1 MNFLNNL
8 NLNKNQIQN
17 ALMHPLAAAPASP
30 KESQMYYNTVDKKLY
45 YYDGTKWIGLNDI
58 DLTPYATKQYVDD
71 KFTDEIGDGVLTL
84 QLNGTALAPTF
95 TANQKT
101 NSTINVQVTKSTVG
115 LGNVDNTSDKN
126 KPISDAQQT
135 ALDGKLDKV
144 KTNTP
149 TKQVYAKNADGTQ
162 GMVNVGGT
170 ADDDIATVGQ
180 VNATEPYHVK
190 LIGTSG
196 TLSDADFAKL
206 DSDDNSYILLTYSGQ
221 KYKLHRTATSTTD
234 LIYSV
239 VDDEQE
245 YKIILLSDYT
255 WGLQVITLENTANR
269 VTEIKASSADEEYPS
284 AAATYTYGQTVL
296 TDAKSYTDT
305 ATENVEKTTNKKT
318 TIEGNGN
325 ATDYPST
332 SAVVGYAAPIAHAVA
347 GTTYGAGTT
356 EVYGHVKLITGD
368 MNGKVYAAGQVPSLN
383 HTHGQY
389 AELAGAAF
397 RGNVTIGGN
406 LTVNGTTTTIESSTL
421 QVKDK
426 LIEVAHGNT
435 TALTT
440 PAGLIVPKYDGTNS
454 GALVFDSTG
463 TAYVG
468 DVTLD
473 TDGNIDV
480 TNSDLRALAARD
492 GTIANGNI
500 TKWDNTKQALVDA
513 GIASSNIALKSEIP
527 TEQDYVTIDTT
538 QTITGAKTFDASVVL
553 SKGLYVGDTPSA
565 GSANQVLTS
574 RSDGKSPE
582 WKNVSTI
589 LPNNVVT
596 TDDVQDITGAKTF
609 KGEIAVDNHIRA
621 NGGVGTAGQVL
632 TSQGANN
639 APSWRNIPVPSN
651 MVTTDSA
658 QVITGTKTFSSSAAP
673 FPKTAISANG
683 MTVYSSQSESTI
695 YSTSAILRINGSTP
709 SVISLPTKGG
719 MIALTSEIPSNYVTT
734 DTAQS
739 IGAAKTF
746 AKEVAFDN
754 QIKANGS
761 VGTAGQV
768 LTSQGADKAPQWTTL
783 IIPQGTVK
791 KFTGLIAGNGTSTS
805 FNITNQLSTV
815 DCTVSVYSQVNG
827 TTWEM
832 VMTDVS
838 VSVESITIT
847 FGQAVAT
854 GKNYKVVVTG

>member
-71 KFTDEIGDGVLTL
+71 KFTDVTDEIGDGALTL

-135 ALDGKLDKV
+135 ALNNKLDKV
-144 KTNTP
+144 KTTTP

-162 GMVNVGGT
+162 GMINVGGT

-180 VNATEPYHVK
+180 VNATEQYHVE
-190 LIGTSG
+190 LTGTSG

-206 DSDDNSYILLTYSGQ
+206 DSDDNSYILLTYSSQ

-239 VDDEQE
+239 VDNEQE
-245 YKIILLSDYT
+245 YTIIILLSDYT

-269 VTEIKASSADEEYPS
+269 VTEINASSADEEYPS
-284 AAATYTYGQTVL
+284 AAAAYTYGQTVL
-296 TDAKSYTDT
+296 TNAKSYTDT
-305 ATENVEKTTNKKT
+305 ATKNVEKTTNKKT

-332 SAVVGYAAPIAHAVA
+332 SAVVGYAAPKNHAITD
-347 GTTYGAGTT
+347 TTYGVGTT
-356 EVYGHVKLITGD
+356 QKYGHVKLVTGD
-368 MNGKVYAAGQVPSLN
+368 MNGKVNADGQVPSLN

-473 TDGNIDV
+473 TEGNINV
-480 TNSDLRALAARD
+480 ANSDLRALAARD

-538 QTITGAKTFDASVVL
+538 QTITGAKTFGANVVL

-582 WKNVSTI
+582 WKDVSTI

-596 TDDVQDITGAKTF
+596 TDDVQNITGAKTF

-632 TSQGANN
+632 TSQGAN
-639 APSWRNIPVPSN
+639 
-651 MVTTDSA
+651 
-658 QVITGTKTFSSSAAP
+658 
-673 FPKTAISANG
+673 
-683 MTVYSSQSESTI
+683 
-695 YSTSAILRINGSTP
+695 
-709 SVISLPTKGG
+709 
-719 MIALTSEIPSNYVTT
+719 
-734 DTAQS
+734 
-739 IGAAKTF
+739 
-746 AKEVAFDN
+746 
-754 QIKANGS
+754 
-761 VGTAGQV
+761 
-768 LTSQGADKAPQWTTL
+768 KAPRWTTL
-783 IIPQGTVK
+783 NIPQGTVK
-791 KFTGLIAGNGTSTS
+791 KFTGLITGNGTSTS

-838 VSVESITIT
+838 VSVGSITIT

>member
-17 ALMHPLAAAPASP
+17 ALMHPLAVAPASP

-58 DLTPYATKQYVDD
+58 DLTSYATKQYVDD
-71 KFTDEIGDGVLTL
+71 KFTDEVGEGVLTL

-126 KPISDAQQT
+126 KPISTAQQT
-135 ALDGKLDKV
+135 ALDNKLDKV
-144 KTNTP
+144 KTTTP

-180 VNATEPYHVK
+180 VNATEPYHIE
-190 LIGTSG
+190 L
-196 TLSDADFAKL
+196 A
-206 DSDDNSYILLTYSGQ
+206 DSDSGATLTPEQYNALLADKNSYILLENGPIF
-221 KYKLHRTATSTTD
+221 KLTRALTSADNAMQYTNVTGNNTRYISITAAGVWTFGSYTIETTD
-234 LIYSV
+234 NKTTS
-239 VDDEQE
+239 
-245 YKIILLSDYT
+245 LSDSST
-255 WGLQVITLENTANR
+255 NTQ
-269 VTEIKASSADEEYPS
+269 YPS
-284 AAATYTYGQTVL
+284 AKATYAYGQTVL

-305 ATENVEKTTNKKT
+305 ATKNVEKTTNKKT

-332 SAVVGYAAPIAHAVA
+332 SAVVGYAAPKNHATTA
-347 GTTYGAGTT
+347 TTYGVGTSAN
-356 EVYGHVKLITGD
+356 YGHVKLVTGD
-368 MNGKVYAAGQVPSLN
+368 MNGKANVDGQVPSLN

-389 AELAGAAF
+389 AKLAGAAF
-397 RGNVTIGGN
+397 TGNVTVGGN

-473 TDGNIDV
+473 TDGNINV

-513 GIASSNIALKSEIP
+513 GIASSDIALKSEIP

-538 QTITGAKTFDASVVL
+538 QTITGAKTFDANVVL

-574 RSDGKSPE
+574 RSNGKSPE
-582 WKNVSTI
+582 WKDVSTI

-632 TSQGANN
+632 TSQGAN
-639 APSWRNIPVPSN
+639 
-651 MVTTDSA
+651 
-658 QVITGTKTFSSSAAP
+658 
-673 FPKTAISANG
+673 
-683 MTVYSSQSESTI
+683 
-695 YSTSAILRINGSTP
+695 
-709 SVISLPTKGG
+709 
-719 MIALTSEIPSNYVTT
+719 
-734 DTAQS
+734 
-739 IGAAKTF
+739 
-746 AKEVAFDN
+746 
-754 QIKANGS
+754 
-761 VGTAGQV
+761 
-768 LTSQGADKAPQWTTL
+768 KAPQWTTL

-791 KFTGLIAGNGTSTS
+791 KFTGLITGNGTSTS

-838 VSVESITIT
+838 VSVGSITIT

>member
-1 MNFLNNL
+1 MDFLNNL

-17 ALMHPLAAAPASP
+17 ALMHPLATAPASP

-84 QLNGTALAPTF
+84 QLNGTALASTF

-126 KPISDAQQT
+126 KPISTAQQT
-135 ALDGKLDKV
+135 ALDNKLDKV
-144 KTNTP
+144 KTTTP

-162 GMVNVGGT
+162 GMINVGGT

-180 VNATEPYHVK
+180 VNATEPYHVE
-190 LIGTSG
+190 LTSTSG
-196 TLSDADFAKL
+196 TLSAADFTKL

-245 YKIILLSDYT
+245 YKITILLSDHT

-284 AAATYTYGQTVL
+284 AAATYAYGQTVL
-296 TDAKSYTDT
+296 TNAKSYTDT
-305 ATENVEKTTNKKT
+305 ATKNVEKTTNKKT

-332 SAVVGYAAPIAHAVA
+332 SAVVGYAAPKNHATTA
-347 GTTYGAGTT
+347 TTYGVGTSAN
-356 EVYGHVKLITGD
+356 YGHVKLVTGD
-368 MNGKVYAAGQVPSLN
+368 MNGKANVDGQVPSLN

-389 AELAGAAF
+389 AKLAGAAF
-397 RGNVTIGGN
+397 TGNVTIGGN

-435 TALTT
+435 TTLTT
-440 PAGLIVPKYDGTNS
+440 PAGLVVPKYDGTNS

-473 TDGNIDV
+473 TDGNINV

-513 GIASSNIALKSEIP
+513 GIASSDIALKSEIP

-538 QTITGAKTFDASVVL
+538 QTITGAKTFDANVVL
-553 SKGLYVGDTPSA
+553 SKGLHVGDTPSA
-565 GSANQVLTS
+565 GSAGQVLTS
-574 RSDGKSPE
+574 RSNGKSPE
-582 WKNVSTI
+582 WKDVSTI

-632 TSQGANN
+632 TSQGTN
-639 APSWRNIPVPSN
+639 
-651 MVTTDSA
+651 
-658 QVITGTKTFSSSAAP
+658 
-673 FPKTAISANG
+673 
-683 MTVYSSQSESTI
+683 
-695 YSTSAILRINGSTP
+695 
-709 SVISLPTKGG
+709 
-719 MIALTSEIPSNYVTT
+719 
-734 DTAQS
+734 
-739 IGAAKTF
+739 
-746 AKEVAFDN
+746 
-754 QIKANGS
+754 
-761 VGTAGQV
+761 
-768 LTSQGADKAPQWTTL
+768 KAPQWTTL

-791 KFTGLIAGNGTSTS
+791 KFTGLITGNGTSTS

-815 DCTVSVYSQVNG
+815 DCTVSIYSQVNG

-838 VSVESITIT
+838 VSAGSITIT

>member
-135 ALDGKLDKV
+135 ALNNKLDKD
-144 KTNTP
+144 KTITP

-180 VNATEPYHVK
+180 VNATEPYHVE
-190 LIGTSG
+190 LTGTSG
-196 TLSDADFAKL
+196 TLSDADFTKL
-206 DSDDNSYILLTYSGQ
+206 DSDNNSYILFTDSGQ

-245 YKIILLSDYT
+245 YKITILLSDYT

-269 VTEIKASSADEEYPS
+269 VTEIKNSSANEEYPS

-296 TDAKSYTDT
+296 NDAKSYTDT
-305 ATENVEKTTNKKT
+305 ATKNVEKTTNKKT

-332 SAVVGYAAPIAHAVA
+332 SAVVGYAAPKNHATTA
-347 GTTYGAGTT
+347 TTYGVGTST
-356 EVYGHVKLITGD
+356 NYGHVKLVTGD
-368 MNGKVYAAGQVPSLN
+368 MNGKVNADGQVPSLN

-473 TDGNIDV
+473 TDGNINV
-480 TNSDLRALAARD
+480 ANSDLRALAARD
-492 GTIANGNI
+492 GAIANGNI

-513 GIASSNIALKSEIP
+513 GIASSNIALKDEIP

-538 QTITGAKTFDASVVL
+538 QTITGAKTFGANVVL

-582 WKNVSTI
+582 WKDVSTI

-596 TDDVQDITGAKTF
+596 TDDVQNITGAKTF

-621 NGGVGTAGQVL
+621 NGSVGTAGQVL
-632 TSQGANN
+632 TSQGAN
-639 APSWRNIPVPSN
+639 
-651 MVTTDSA
+651 
-658 QVITGTKTFSSSAAP
+658 
-673 FPKTAISANG
+673 
-683 MTVYSSQSESTI
+683 
-695 YSTSAILRINGSTP
+695 
-709 SVISLPTKGG
+709 
-719 MIALTSEIPSNYVTT
+719 
-734 DTAQS
+734 
-739 IGAAKTF
+739 
-746 AKEVAFDN
+746 
-754 QIKANGS
+754 
-761 VGTAGQV
+761 
-768 LTSQGADKAPQWTTL
+768 KAPQWTTL
-783 IIPQGTVK
+783 NIPQGTVK
-791 KFTGLIAGNGTSTS
+791 KFTGLITGNGTSTS

-838 VSVESITIT
+838 VSVGSITIT

>member
-71 KFTDEIGDGVLTL
+71 KFTDEVGEGVLTL

-126 KPISDAQQT
+126 KPVSDAQQT
-135 ALDGKLDKV
+135 ALNNKLDKV
-144 KTNTP
+144 KTTTP

-162 GMVNVGGT
+162 GMLNVGGT

-180 VNATEPYHVK
+180 VNATEPYHID
-190 LIGTSG
+190 LADSDSG
-196 TLSDADFAKL
+196 STLSVEQYNALLADK
-206 DSDDNSYILLTYSGQ
+206 NSYILLKNGPVF
-221 KYKLHRTATSTTD
+221 KLTRALTSADGAMQYTNVTGNITRYIGITAAGVWTFNSETVELTSNKTTT
-234 LIYSV
+234 
-239 VDDEQE
+239 
-245 YKIILLSDYT
+245 LS
-255 WGLQVITLENTANR
+255 
-269 VTEIKASSADEEYPS
+269 ASSTNTQYPS

-296 TDAKSYTDT
+296 TNAKSYTDT
-305 ATENVEKTTNKKT
+305 ATKNVEKTTNKKT

-332 SAVVGYAAPIAHAVA
+332 SAVVGYAAPKNHATTD
-347 GTTYGAGTT
+347 TTYGVGTT
-356 EVYGHVKLITGD
+356 QKYGHVKLVTGD
-368 MNGKVYAAGQVPSLN
+368 MNGKTNVDGQVPSLN

-389 AELAGAAF
+389 ANLAGAAF
-397 RGNVTIGGN
+397 TGNVTIGGN

-473 TDGNIDV
+473 TDGNINV

-492 GTIANGNI
+492 GAIANGNI

-513 GIASSNIALKSEIP
+513 GIASSDIALKK
-527 TEQDYVTIDTT
+527 DYVTIDTT
-538 QTITGAKTFDASVVL
+538 QTITGAKTFGASVVL
-553 SKGLYVGDTPSA
+553 SKGLYVGDIPSA

-596 TDDVQDITGAKTF
+596 TDDVQDITGAKAF

-632 TSQGANN
+632 TSQGA
-639 APSWRNIPVPSN
+639 
-651 MVTTDSA
+651 
-658 QVITGTKTFSSSAAP
+658 
-673 FPKTAISANG
+673 
-683 MTVYSSQSESTI
+683 
-695 YSTSAILRINGSTP
+695 
-709 SVISLPTKGG
+709 
-719 MIALTSEIPSNYVTT
+719 
-734 DTAQS
+734 
-739 IGAAKTF
+739 
-746 AKEVAFDN
+746 
-754 QIKANGS
+754 
-761 VGTAGQV
+761 
-768 LTSQGADKAPQWTTL
+768 DKAPQWTTL
-783 IIPQGTVK
+783 NIPQGTVK
-791 KFTGLIAGNGTSTS
+791 KFTGLITGNGTSTS

-838 VSVESITIT
+838 VSVGSITIT

>member
-71 KFTDEIGDGVLTL
+71 KFTDEIGEGVLTL
-84 QLNGTALAPTF
+84 QLNGAALAPTF

-101 NSTINVQVTKSTVG
+101 DSTINVQVTKSTVG

-126 KPISDAQQT
+126 KPISTAQQA
-135 ALDGKLDKV
+135 ALDNKLDKV
-144 KTNTP
+144 KTTTP

-162 GMVNVGGT
+162 GMINVGGT

-180 VNATEPYHVK
+180 VNATEPYHVE
-190 LIGTSG
+190 LADSDSG
-196 TLSDADFAKL
+196 STLSVEQYNALLADK
-206 DSDDNSYILLTYSGQ
+206 NSYILLENGPIF
-221 KYKLHRTATSTTD
+221 KLTRALTS
-234 LIYSV
+234 
-239 VDDEQE
+239 VDDAMQYTNVTGNNTRYISINAARVWTFGSYSIETTSN
-245 YKIILLSDYT
+245 KTTTLS
-255 WGLQVITLENTANR
+255 
-269 VTEIKASSADEEYPS
+269 ASSTNNQYPS

-305 ATENVEKTTNKKT
+305 ATKNVEKTTNKKT

-325 ATDYPST
+325 VTDYPST
-332 SAVVGYAAPIAHAVA
+332 SAVVGYAAPKNHATTD
-347 GTTYGAGTT
+347 TTYGAGTT
-356 EVYGHVKLITGD
+356 QKYGHVKLVTGD
-368 MNGKVYAAGQVPSLN
+368 MNGKANADGQVPSLN

-389 AELAGAAF
+389 AKLTGAAF
-397 RGNVTIGGN
+397 TGNVTIGGN

-454 GALVFDSTG
+454 GALVFDNTG

-473 TDGNIDV
+473 TDGNINV

-513 GIASSNIALKSEIP
+513 GIASSNIALKSE
-527 TEQDYVTIDTT
+527 TVTIDTT
-538 QTITGAKTFDASVVL
+538 QTITGAKTFDANVVL

-589 LPNNVVT
+589 LPDNVVT

-632 TSQGANN
+632 TSQGAN
-639 APSWRNIPVPSN
+639 
-651 MVTTDSA
+651 
-658 QVITGTKTFSSSAAP
+658 
-673 FPKTAISANG
+673 
-683 MTVYSSQSESTI
+683 
-695 YSTSAILRINGSTP
+695 
-709 SVISLPTKGG
+709 
-719 MIALTSEIPSNYVTT
+719 
-734 DTAQS
+734 
-739 IGAAKTF
+739 
-746 AKEVAFDN
+746 
-754 QIKANGS
+754 
-761 VGTAGQV
+761 
-768 LTSQGADKAPQWTTL
+768 KAPQWTTL

-791 KFTGLIAGNGTSTS
+791 KFTGLITGNGTSTS

-838 VSVESITIT
+838 VSVGSITIT

>member
-115 LGNVDNTSDKN
+115 LGNVDNTSDKS

-135 ALDGKLDKV
+135 ALDNKLDKV
-144 KTNTP
+144 KTTTP
-149 TKQVYAKNADGTQ
+149 TKQVYAKNPDGKQ

-180 VNATEPYHVK
+180 VNATEPYHIE
-190 LIGTSG
+190 L
-196 TLSDADFAKL
+196 A
-206 DSDDNSYILLTYSGQ
+206 DSDSGGMLTPEQYNALLADKNSYILLENGPIF
-221 KYKLHRTATSTTD
+221 KLTRALTSADDAMQYANVTGNTTRYIGITATGVWTFGSYTIETTGN
-234 LIYSV
+234 
-239 VDDEQE
+239 
-245 YKIILLSDYT
+245 KTTTLS
-255 WGLQVITLENTANR
+255 
-269 VTEIKASSADEEYPS
+269 ASSTNTEYPGAE
-284 AAATYTYGQTVL
+284 AAYTYGQTVL
-296 TDAKSYTDT
+296 TDAKNYTDT
-305 ATENVEKTTNKKT
+305 ATKNVEKTTNKKT

-332 SAVVGYAAPIAHAVA
+332 SAVVGYAAPKNHAIAD
-347 GTTYGAGTT
+347 TTYGVGTT
-356 EVYGHVKLITGD
+356 QKYGHVKLVTGD
-368 MNGKVYAAGQVPSLN
+368 MNGKANVDGQVPSLN

-397 RGNVTIGGN
+397 IGNVTIGGN

-468 DVTLD
+468 DVTLG
-473 TDGNIDV
+473 TDGNINV

-500 TKWDNTKQALVDA
+500 TKWDDTKQALVDA
-513 GIASSNIALKSEIP
+513 GIASSDIALKS
-527 TEQDYVTIDTT
+527 DYVTIDTT
-538 QTITGAKTFDASVVL
+538 QTITGAKTFDANVVL

-582 WKNVSTI
+582 WKDVSTI

-596 TDDVQDITGAKTF
+596 TDDVQNITGAKTF

-621 NGGVGTAGQVL
+621 NGSVGTAGQVL
-632 TSQGANN
+632 TSQGAN
-639 APSWRNIPVPSN
+639 
-651 MVTTDSA
+651 
-658 QVITGTKTFSSSAAP
+658 
-673 FPKTAISANG
+673 
-683 MTVYSSQSESTI
+683 
-695 YSTSAILRINGSTP
+695 
-709 SVISLPTKGG
+709 
-719 MIALTSEIPSNYVTT
+719 
-734 DTAQS
+734 
-739 IGAAKTF
+739 
-746 AKEVAFDN
+746 
-754 QIKANGS
+754 
-761 VGTAGQV
+761 
-768 LTSQGADKAPQWTTL
+768 KAPQWTTL
-783 IIPQGTVK
+783 NIPQGTVK
-791 KFTGLIAGNGTSTS
+791 KFTGLITGNGTSTS

-838 VSVESITIT
+838 VSVGSITIT

>member
-45 YYDGTKWIGLNDI
+45 YYDGAKWIGLNDI

-71 KFTDEIGDGVLTL
+71 KFTDEVGDGVLTL
-84 QLNGTALAPTF
+84 QLNGTALTPTF
-95 TANQKT
+95 TANQKGP
-101 NSTINVQVTKSTVG
+101 STINVQVTKSTVG
-115 LGNVDNTSDKN
+115 LGNVDNTSDAA
-126 KPISDAQQT
+126 KPVSTAQQT
-135 ALDGKLDKV
+135 ALDKKLDKV
-144 KTNTP
+144 ETP
-149 TKQVYAKNADGTQ
+149 GNERVYTIGTTGNQTTTVITSAPTEQTIVKRTGNGQIKAADG
-162 GMVNVGGT
+162 V
-170 ADDDIATVGQ
+170 DDNDVATVGQ
-180 VNATEPYHVK
+180 IKASSTYYVELTTAEGTITADQYNK
-190 LIGTSG
+190 LK
-196 TLSDADFAKL
+196 ADN
-206 DSDDNSYILLTYSGQ
+206 NSYILYKTAGQTFRLARTSTSTNGTLTYQ
-221 KYKLHRTATSTTD
+221 KLEDTTD
-234 LIYSV
+234 RIITIQSTGAYAYSWTSLEDTANQTTV
-239 VDDEQE
+239 VDDASTNEQ
-245 YKIILLSDYT
+245 YP
-255 WGLQVITLENTANR
+255 TAQA
-269 VTEIKASSADEEYPS
+269 VYS
-284 AAATYTYGQTVL
+284 YGQTVL
-296 TDAKSYTDT
+296 TNAKSYTDT

-368 MNGKVYAAGQVPSLN
+368 MNGKAYAAGQVPSLN

-397 RGNVTIGGN
+397 TGNVTIGGN

-473 TDGNIDV
+473 TEGNINV
-480 TNSDLRALAARD
+480 ANSDLRALAARD

-538 QTITGAKTFDASVVL
+538 QTITGAKTFGANVVL

-596 TDDVQDITGAKTF
+596 TDDAQNITGAKTF

-632 TSQGANN
+632 TSQG
-639 APSWRNIPVPSN
+639 V
-651 MVTTDSA
+651 
-658 QVITGTKTFSSSAAP
+658 
-673 FPKTAISANG
+673 
-683 MTVYSSQSESTI
+683 
-695 YSTSAILRINGSTP
+695 
-709 SVISLPTKGG
+709 
-719 MIALTSEIPSNYVTT
+719 
-734 DTAQS
+734 
-739 IGAAKTF
+739 
-746 AKEVAFDN
+746 
-754 QIKANGS
+754 
-761 VGTAGQV
+761 
-768 LTSQGADKAPQWTTL
+768 DKAPQWTTL
-783 IIPQGTVK
+783 TIPQGTVK
-791 KFTGLIAGNGTSTS
+791 KFTGLITGNGTSAS

-815 DCTVSVYSQVNG
+815 DCTVSIYSQVNG

-838 VSVESITIT
+838 VSVDSITIT

-854 GKNYKVVVTG
+854 GKSYKVVVTG